1 MCGEADDLPSG
12 IAAVRKLRPDMAIV
26 DISLKGA
33 YGTDLIRQIR
43 EDFPRLRI
51 LVLSMHEESLYA
63 ECALR
68 AGAKGYIT
76 KQEATRNILLAIRQ
90 VLQGNIYLNERMSAA
105 LLGKVVGA
113 KPAFMS
119 SPVDLLSDREL
130 EIFRRIGQG
139 FGGQQ
144 LADEMHL
151 SVKTIETHCARI
163 KEKLDLKDSSG
174 LLRYAIHWMRTE
186 PNQ

>member
-1 MCGEADDLPSG
+1 VREHLAQLICQQENLTVCGEAEDVPSG
-12 IAAVRKLRPDMAIV
+12 LAAVRKLRPDMAIV
-26 DISLKGA
+26 DISLKAA

-43 EDFPRLRI
+43 EEFPI
-51 LVLSMHEESLYA
+51 LPVSVLSMHEESLYA
-63 ECALR
+63 ERALR

-130 EIFRRIGQG
+130 EICRRIG
-139 FGGQQ
+139 
-144 LADEMHL
+144 
-151 SVKTIETHCARI
+151 
-163 KEKLDLKDSSG
+163 
-174 LLRYAIHWMRTE
+174 
-186 PNQ
+186 